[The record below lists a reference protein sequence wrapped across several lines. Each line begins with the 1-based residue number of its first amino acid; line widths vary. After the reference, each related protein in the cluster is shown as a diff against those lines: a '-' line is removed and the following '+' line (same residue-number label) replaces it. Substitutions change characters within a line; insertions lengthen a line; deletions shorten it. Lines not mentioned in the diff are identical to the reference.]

1 MAAKSSKY
9 AACVAQIPLEEVEV
23 ALSIIICIISVS
35 GSQVLCMSRTAHA
48 HRWRRL
54 LRHRLNNFPEIY
66 TAAARQAA
74 AAIPRVIHSSTITRI
89 HTSSNTIR
97 IRIINST
104 NTNIS
109 NSNFAASALP

>member
-1 MAAKSSKY
+1 M
-9 AACVAQIPLEEVEV
+9 
-23 ALSIIICIISVS
+23 ALSIIICIISVNVS
-35 GSQVLCMSRTAHA
+35 ASQVLCMSRTAHVR
-48 HRWRRL
+48 RWRRL
-54 LRHRLNNFPEIY
+54 LRHRLNNFLEIY
-66 TAAARQAA
+66 TAAARRAA

-89 HTSSNTIR
+89 RTSSSNTIH